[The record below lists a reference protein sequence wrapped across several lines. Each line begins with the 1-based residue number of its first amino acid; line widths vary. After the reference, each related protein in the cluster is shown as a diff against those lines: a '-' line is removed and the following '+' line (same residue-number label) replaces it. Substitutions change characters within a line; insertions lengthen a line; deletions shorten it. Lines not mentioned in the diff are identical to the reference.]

1 MTIGREVNLMKNY
14 PYSKRDISGRV
25 ASKTNEDRR
34 IARQFGK
41 EFFDGSRSHGYG
53 GFSYN
58 SRFWEPVVPTFQ
70 KHWQLN
76 KDDSILDVGCAKGF
90 MIYDMQRMI
99 SGLKV
104 FGIDISQYA
113 IDNAKEEVRNYC
125 KVANAINLPF
135 EDKSVDVLISITTLH
150 NLEEKEFVKALLEIE
165 RVSKRGSFIT
175 LDAYRNNEEKDRME
189 AWNLTAKTV
198 MHVDSW
204 VELFKDVGFTGDYYW
219 FIP

>member
-76 KDDSILDVGCAKGF
+76 KNDSVLDVGCAKGF

-150 NLEEKEFVKALLEIE
+150 NLEEKELVKALLEIE
-165 RVSKRGSFIT
+165 RVSTRGSFIT
-175 LDAYRNNEEKDRME
+175 VDAYRNNEEKDRME

-204 VELFKDVGFTGDYYW
+204 VELFKDVGFAGDYYW

>member
-99 SGLKV
+99 SGLEV

-125 KVANAINLPF
+125 KVANATNLPF
-135 EDKSVDVLISITTLH
+135 EDKSVDVSISITTLH
-150 NLEEKEFVKALLEIE
+150 NLEEKELVKALLEIE

-204 VELFKDVGFTGDYYW
+204 AELFKDVGFTGDYYW

>member
-1 MTIGREVNLMKNY
+1 MKIGREVNLMKNY
-14 PYSKRDISGRV
+14 PYSKRDISGRL
-25 ASKTNEDRR
+25 ASKTNEDKR

-41 EFFDGSRSHGYG
+41 EFFDGSRSYGYG

-104 FGIDISQYA
+104 FGIDISKYA

-135 EDKSVDVLISITTLH
+135 EDKSVDVTISITTLH

-204 VELFKDVGFTGDYYW
+204 AELFKDVGFTGDYYW

>member
-1 MTIGREVNLMKNY
+1 MKIGREVNLMKNY
-14 PYSKRDISGRV
+14 PYSKRDISGRL
-25 ASKTNEDRR
+25 ASKTDEDKR

-76 KDDSILDVGCAKGF
+76 KNDSVLDVGCAKGF

-99 SGLKV
+99 SGLEV

-125 KVANAINLPF
+125 KVANATNLPF
-135 EDKSVDVLISITTLH
+135 EDKSVDVSISITTLH
-150 NLEEKEFVKALLEIE
+150 NLEEKELVKALLEIE

-175 LDAYRNNEEKDRME
+175 LDAYRNNEEKDRMK

-204 VELFKDVGFTGDYYW
+204 AELFKDVGFTGDYYW

>member
-1 MTIGREVNLMKNY
+1 MIIGREVNLMKNY
-14 PYSKRDISGRV
+14 PYSKRDISGRL
-25 ASKTNEDRR
+25 ASKTNEDKR

-99 SGLKV
+99 SGLEV

-125 KVANAINLPF
+125 KVANATNLPF
-135 EDKSVDVLISITTLH
+135 EDKSVDVSISITSLH
-150 NLEEKEFVKALLEIE
+150 NLEEKELVKALLEIE

-204 VELFKDVGFTGDYYW
+204 VELFHDVGFTGDYYW

>member
-1 MTIGREVNLMKNY
+1 MKIGREVNLMKNY
-14 PYSKRDISGRV
+14 PYSKRDISGRL
-25 ASKTNEDRR
+25 ASKTNEDKR

-76 KDDSILDVGCAKGF
+76 KNDSVLDVGCAKGF

-99 SGLKV
+99 SGLEV

-125 KVANAINLPF
+125 RVANAANLPF
-135 EDKSVDVLISITTLH
+135 EDKSVDVSISITTLH
-150 NLEEKEFVKALLEIE
+150 NLEEKELVKALSEIE

-198 MHVDSW
+198 MHVNEW
-204 VELFKDVGFTGDYYW
+204 KQFLGDVGYLGDYYW

>member
-14 PYSKRDISGRV
+14 PYSKRDISGRL
-25 ASKTNEDRR
+25 ASKTNEDKR
-34 IARQFGK
+34 IAGQFGK

-76 KDDSILDVGCAKGF
+76 KNDLVLDVGCAKGF

-125 KVANAINLPF
+125 KVANATNLPF
-135 EDKSVDVLISITTLH
+135 EDKSVDVSISITTLH
-150 NLEEKEFVKALLEIE
+150 NLEEKELVKALLEIE

-204 VELFKDVGFTGDYYW
+204 VELFHDVGFTGDYYW

>member
-1 MTIGREVNLMKNY
+1 MKIGREVNLMKNY
-14 PYSKRDISGRV
+14 PYSKRDISGRL
-25 ASKTNEDRR
+25 ASKTNEDKR

-70 KHWQLN
+70 KHWQLSN
-76 KDDSILDVGCAKGF
+76 NDSVLDVGCAKGF

-99 SGLKV
+99 SGLEV

-125 KVANAINLPF
+125 KVANATNLPF
-135 EDKSVDVLISITTLH
+135 EDKSVDVSISITTLH
-150 NLEEKEFVKALLEIE
+150 NLEEKELVKALLEIE

-189 AWNLTAKTV
+189 AWKLKTKTV

-204 VELFKDVGFTGDYYW
+204 AELFKDVGFTGDYYW

>member
-1 MTIGREVNLMKNY
+1 MKIGREVNLMKNY
-14 PYSKRDISGRV
+14 PYSKRDISGRL

-70 KHWQLN
+70 KHWQLSN
-76 KDDSILDVGCAKGF
+76 NDSVLDVGCAKGF

-99 SGLKV
+99 SGLEV

-125 KVANAINLPF
+125 KVANATNLPF
-135 EDKSVDVLISITTLH
+135 EDKSVDVSISITTLH
-150 NLEEKEFVKALLEIE
+150 NLEEKELVKALLEIE

-204 VELFKDVGFTGDYYW
+204 AELFKDVGFTGDYYW

>member
-1 MTIGREVNLMKNY
+1 
-14 PYSKRDISGRV
+14 
-25 ASKTNEDRR
+25 
-34 IARQFGK
+34 
-41 EFFDGSRSHGYG
+41 
-53 GFSYN
+53 
-58 SRFWEPVVPTFQ
+58 
-70 KHWQLN
+70 
-76 KDDSILDVGCAKGF
+76 
-90 MIYDMQRMI
+90 MI
-99 SGLKV
+99 SGLEV

-125 KVANAINLPF
+125 KVANATNLPF
-135 EDKSVDVLISITTLH
+135 EDKSVDVSISITTLH
-150 NLEEKEFVKALLEIE
+150 NLEEKELVKALLEIE

-204 VELFKDVGFTGDYYW
+204 AELFKDVGFTGDYYW